1 MLKISFNNIINMI
14 SIVTASLKESTE
26 VVIKNL
32 KNKFQVLK
40 VALNDKNA
48 LIAKNSNVKIIY
60 NQILL
65 GTNTPKHL

>member
-1 MLKISFNNIINMI
+1 MI

-32 KNKFQVLK
+32 KNEFQVLK
-40 VALNDKNA
+40 DALNDKNA